1 MSRPGQV
8 VSKRFGKVT
17 TIEAWSAMEIQERCA
32 FCEQIQSGKALI
44 AGDLAV
50 VLPDGFPVSPGHTL
64 IVPRRHVAD
73 YFALNHAEQVAL
85 WALVP
90 QVKALIERAH
100 APDGY
105 NIGMNLG
112 KAAGQ
117 TVPHVHLHVI
127 PRYVGDAADP
137 RGGIRW
143 ILPARAAYWSQ

>member
-1 MSRPGQV
+1 M
-8 VSKRFGKVT
+8 
-17 TIEAWSAMEIQERCA
+17 
-32 FCEQIQSGKALI
+32 I
-44 AGDLAV
+44 AADLAV
-50 VLPDGFPVSPGHTL
+50 ALPDGFPVSPGHTL

-73 YFALNHAEQVAL
+73 YFSLTHAEQTAL

-90 QVKALIERAH
+90 EVKAFIERTH
-100 APDGY
+100 TPDGY